1 MLKTNVILLYLLRM
15 ESFVGVESYE
25 QVNYHV
31 VSK

>member
-1 MLKTNVILLYLLRM
+1 MLKSNVILLYFLRL
-15 ESFVGVESYE
+15 ESFVSVESYE